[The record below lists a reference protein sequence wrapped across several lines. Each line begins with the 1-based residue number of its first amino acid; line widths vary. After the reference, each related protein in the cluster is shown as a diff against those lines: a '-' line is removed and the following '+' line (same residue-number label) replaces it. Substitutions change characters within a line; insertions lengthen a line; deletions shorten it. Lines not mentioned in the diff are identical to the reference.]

1 MKNQTIE
8 AFTAKLGTPTRETKK
23 ALAWNITS
31 GYGIVVQIDQPQSG
45 ERALVWLPYS
55 SEALEQLTMEKTL
68 YPEDK
73 GRHSN
78 TYASPGLSKGEK
90 AIRVKLQT
98 NDDLVNL
105 ISYLFDPFI

>member
-8 AFTAKLGTPTRETKK
+8 AFTARLGSPTRETKK

-31 GYGIVVQIDQPQSG
+31 GYGVVVQIDQPQSG
-45 ERALVWLPYS
+45 EHALVWLPYNS
-55 SEALEQLTMEKTL
+55 DALEQLVMEKTL

-78 TYASPGLSKGEK
+78 TYAGPGLSKGEK

-98 NDDLVNL
+98 NDDLANL
-105 ISYLFDPFI
+105 ISYLFDSFI